1 MSKSK
6 TAPNEA
12 PEAQTALRVN
22 RLAIQVATVN
32 GSGSQTAN
40 NTLLRSLFQ
49 MGLPVSGKNLFPSN
63 IQGLPTWF
71 TIRVDEDGYTARRR
85 EVDLVVCMNPATVED
100 DVRDLPPG
108 TPVVAEETLK
118 VERFRDDLLLYAVP
132 FNKLVRDVCEP
143 VGLRKLVVNMIYVGV
158 VGDLIG
164 IEADEID
171 RALHKAFRSKPKA
184 MALNRDAVLAGREW
198 VEQNVEVRPKI
209 RVERRDLTAGK
220 ILVDGNAACAVG
232 CLFAGTTV
240 VSWYP
245 ITPSSSVAEN
255 VMELADKY
263 RTDRETGRTTLAI
276 VQAEDEL
283 AAVGMALGAG
293 WAGARSM
300 TATSGPGISLM
311 AEFVGL
317 GYYAELPTVIFNIQR
332 TGPST
337 GLPTRTMQGDL
348 LSTAYLSHGD
358 CRHPCLYPADIT
370 ECYEFAI
377 AAFDL
382 AERLQTPVFVLSD
395 LDLGMN
401 LWMSEPFEY
410 PKEPIHRGKVLDEEA
425 LRKVEDWGRYKDVDG
440 DGIPYR
446 TLPGTPGGKGA
457 YFTRGSGHNEYA
469 AYTEDGDVYARN
481 MDRLTRKLA
490 TAASLLPA
498 PVIDD
503 RSAPVGVIA
512 FGTSHQAVEEARD
525 RLREQDGLETD
536 YLRIRGFPFADGIA
550 AWVQAHD
557 HVYVVEQNRD
567 AQMLRMLTMDFP
579 ELALKLRS
587 VLHYDGL
594 PLDACTIVEQIQ
606 AAQAGGEAKP
616 SHRVTKGDA

>member
-6 TAPNEA
+6 TAPEKASEA
-12 PEAQTALRVN
+12 EDAVRVN
-22 RLAIQVATVN
+22 RLALQIATVN

-40 NTLLRSLFQ
+40 NTLLRALFQ

-71 TIRVDEDGYTARRR
+71 TIRVNENGYIARLR
-85 EVDLVVCMNPATVED
+85 EIDLVVCMNPATVEQ

-108 TPVVAEETLK
+108 TPVVYEETLK
-118 VERFRDDLLLYAVP
+118 VERFRDDLLLFGVP
-132 FNKLVRDVCEP
+132 FNKLVREVCEP
-143 VGLRKLVVNMIYVGV
+143 VSLRKLVVNMLYVGV
-158 VGDLIG
+158 VAELIG
-164 IEADEID
+164 IESEEIE
-171 RALHKAFRSKPKA
+171 RALQSAFRSKPKA
-184 MALNRDAVLAGREW
+184 MALNRDAVLAGQEW
-198 VEQNVEVRPKI
+198 AQANAAVRPKL

-220 ILVDGNAACAVG
+220 ILIDGNTACAVG
-232 CLFAGTTV
+232 CIFAGTTV
-240 VSWYP
+240 MSWYP

-255 VMELADKY
+255 VQALAAKY
-263 RTDRETGRTTLAI
+263 RTDRETGRTSLAI

-317 GYYAELPTVIFNIQR
+317 GYFAELPTVIFNVQR

-358 CRHPCLYPADIT
+358 CRHPCLYPADIK
-370 ECYEFAI
+370 ECYEFSL

-410 PKEPIHRGKVLDEEA
+410 PKDEIDRGKVLDQEA
-425 LRKVEDWGRYKDVDG
+425 LERVEDWGRFKDVDG

-457 YFTRGSGHNEYA
+457 YFTRGSGHDEYA
-469 AYTEDGDVYARN
+469 QYTEDGDVYARN
-481 MDRLTRKLA
+481 MDRLTKKFE
-490 TAASLLPA
+490 TAATLVPA
-498 PVIDD
+498 PLIDD
-503 RSAPVGVIA
+503 RGSKVGVIA
-512 FGTSHQAVEEARD
+512 LGTSDPAVHEARD
-525 RLREQDGLETD
+525 RLRDHHDLETD
-536 YLRIRGFPFADGIA
+536 YLRIRAFPFAPDIQR
-550 AWVQAHD
+550 WVEAHD

-567 AQMLRMLTMDFP
+567 AQMLRMLNMEFP
-579 ELALKLRS
+579 DLALSLRS

-594 PLDACTIVEQIQ
+594 PLDASTIVEQI
-606 AAQAGGEAKP
+606 ATAEAGRVAQP
-616 SHRVTKGDA
+616 SHRAKKGDA